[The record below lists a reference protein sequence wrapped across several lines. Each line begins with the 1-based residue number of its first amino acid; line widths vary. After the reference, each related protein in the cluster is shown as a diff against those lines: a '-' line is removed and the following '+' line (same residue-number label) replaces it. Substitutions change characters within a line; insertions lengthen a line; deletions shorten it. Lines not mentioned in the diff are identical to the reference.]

1 MNIVTLVVFNLV
13 KAGSKQTSQY
23 ETVLSGANPESKN
36 ECVQLKYL
44 KLDPK
49 DLLRVSNITVQLEKF
64 DKRFEFNNSIHIE
77 ISASTEKK
85 YHLKFIMAH
94 LHASSTTQ
102 STSLPQ
108 QWTVKKPPSFSVEY
122 NQFTSYYV
130 KCFCS

>member
-36 ECVQLKYL
+36 ECVQLEYL

-49 DLLRVSNITVQLEKF
+49 DLLRLSNITVQLEKF

-77 ISASTEKK
+77 ISASPEKK
-85 YHLKFIMAH
+85 ISSQIYHGAFACIEYHTIDLLAPAVDSKEATVFQCRV
-94 LHASSTTQ
+94 Q
-102 STSLPQ
+102 S
-108 QWTVKKPPSFSVEY
+108 VH
-122 NQFTSYYV
+122 
-130 KCFCS
+130 